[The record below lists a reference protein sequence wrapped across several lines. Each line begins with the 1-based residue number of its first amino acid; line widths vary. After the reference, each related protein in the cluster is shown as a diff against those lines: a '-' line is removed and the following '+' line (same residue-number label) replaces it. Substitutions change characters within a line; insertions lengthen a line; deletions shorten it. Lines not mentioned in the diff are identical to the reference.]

1 MTYEEMIKLTET
13 NNEMIEKLSL
23 NNKWIARQYME
34 TCKIDFDKLKN
45 QGSQIIATYDTVTG
59 LSRDICTATIN
70 DDGLLKVEIN
80 SDNN

>member
-23 NNKWIARQYME
+23 QNKWIARQYME
-34 TCKIDFDKLKN
+34 TCK
-45 QGSQIIATYDTVTG
+45 ATITVKYDTSTG
-59 LSRDICTATIN
+59 LSHKKSTATIN
-70 DDGLLKVEIN
+70 DDGKLKDEMN

>member
-23 NNKWIARQYME
+23 ENKWIARQYME
-34 TCKIDFDKLKN
+34 TCT
-45 QGSQIIATYDTVTG
+45 ATYMETCTATITVKYDTPTG
-59 LSRDICTATIN
+59 LSRQQCTATIDN
-70 DDGLLKVEIN
+70 DGGLKDEMN

>member
-23 NNKWIARQYME
+23 QNKWIARQYME
-34 TCKIDFDKLKN
+34 TCKATTNNESELK
-45 QGSQIIATYDTVTG
+45 D
-59 LSRDICTATIN
+59 
-70 DDGLLKVEIN
+70 EIN